1 MKTYI
6 LYIIGLIG
14 LMTCLA
20 LSIRA
25 GLLWPSA
32 ALGVA
37 LLWLCLSLYGR
48 IGRLLYAYRETEKE
62 NEHLHT
68 RLVEAERQLQYLRQ
82 LTENVDTALFVC
94 TTDGRIDW
102 MNHAATLFSSPSGLS
117 PVKFPSLT
125 GEGLGE
131 RPGNL
136 PPHIL
141 SAIAEHKEVVD
152 GCALSTV
159 LLRIDGRRR
168 LIVALKDVSMLMQQ
182 QEMEACWQLIRV
194 LTHEIMNSL
203 TPIISISETLAD
215 SLPLDGGQEGAAVIN
230 RRCHALLDFVESY
243 RQLTRIKQPE
253 RTQFPVADL
262 FAHIKAL
269 YSLSPGP
276 SPVGEGSRQPAK
288 VTCSPSTTG
297 EESRQPAK
305 VTCSPSTTGEVSRQ
319 PPKVTFS
326 PSPTGEGSR
335 QPAKVTFS
343 PSPVGEGSRQPA
355 KVTFSPSPTG
365 EESRQ
370 PAKVTFSPSTTG
382 EGSRQPA
389 KVTCSPSTTGEGSR
403 QPAKVTFS
411 PSPTGEGQGER
422 LSLFADRSQIE
433 QVLINLIK
441 NAYESGATEVE
452 LTASETLS
460 NSPLKGENSLPL
472 REGRGGSV
480 ICVRD
485 NGCGMSPDVLAQAF
499 IPFFTTKQAG
509 TGIGLAL
516 CRQIILKHGGTIT
529 IDSEEGRGT
538 TFTISLPKA

>member
-20 LSIRA
+20 LSIHA
-25 GLLWPSA
+25 HLLWPSV

-37 LLWLCLSLYGR
+37 LLWLCVSLYGR

-62 NEHLHT
+62 NEKLHA
-68 RLVEAERQLQYLRQ
+68 RLVETERQLQYLRQ

-102 MNHAATLFSSPSGLS
+102 MNHAATQFSSPSGLS
-117 PVKFPSLT
+117 PNPSPVR
-125 GEGLGE
+125 E
-131 RPGNL
+131 GNL

-159 LLRIDGRRR
+159 LLRIDGHRR
-168 LIVALKDVSMLMQQ
+168 LIVALKDVSMLMQR
-182 QEMEACWQLIRV
+182 QEMEAWQQLIRV

-203 TPIISISETLAD
+203 TPIISISETM
-215 SLPLDGGQEGAAVIN
+215 SNPLPISPRGGESSAFEVIN
-230 RRCHALLDFVESY
+230 RRCHSLLDFVESY

-253 RTQFPVADL
+253 RTQFAVADL

-276 SPVGEGSRQPAK
+276 SPV
-288 VTCSPSTTG
+288 
-297 EESRQPAK
+297 
-305 VTCSPSTTGEVSRQ
+305 
-319 PPKVTFS
+319 
-326 PSPTGEGSR
+326 
-335 QPAKVTFS
+335 
-343 PSPVGEGSRQPA
+343 
-355 KVTFSPSPTG
+355 
-365 EESRQ
+365 
-370 PAKVTFSPSTTG
+370 
-382 EGSRQPA
+382 
-389 KVTCSPSTTGEGSR
+389 GEGSR

-452 LTASETLS
+452 LTASKTLS
-460 NSPLKGENSLPL
+460 NSLPL
-472 REGRGGSV
+472 REGCGGSV

-485 NGCGMSPDVLAQAF
+485 NGCGMSPDVLEQAF
-499 IPFFTTKQAG
+499 IPFFTTKPSG
-509 TGIGLAL
+509 TGIGLSL
-516 CRQIILKHGGTIT
+516 CRQIILKHGGSIT
-529 IDSEEGRGT
+529 IDSQEGRGT
-538 TFTISLPKA
+538 TFIIKL

>member
-37 LLWLCLSLYGR
+37 LLWLCLSLCGR

-168 LIVALKDVSMLMQQ
+168 LIVALKDVSMLMQRH
-182 QEMEACWQLIRV
+182 EMEAWQQLIRV

-203 TPIISISETLAD
+203 TPIISISETLAG
-215 SLPLDGGQEGAAVIN
+215 SLPQGGGQEGAAVIN

-243 RQLTRIKQPE
+243 RQLTRIKAPE

-269 YSLSPGP
+269 YSLSPDP
-276 SPVGEGSRQPAK
+276 SPVGEGSK
-288 VTCSPSTTG
+288 
-297 EESRQPAK
+297 
-305 VTCSPSTTGEVSRQ
+305 
-319 PPKVTFS
+319 
-326 PSPTGEGSR
+326 
-335 QPAKVTFS
+335 
-343 PSPVGEGSRQPA
+343 
-355 KVTFSPSPTG
+355 
-365 EESRQ
+365 
-370 PAKVTFSPSTTG
+370 
-382 EGSRQPA
+382 
-389 KVTCSPSTTGEGSR
+389 

>member
-32 ALGVA
+32 ALGLA
-37 LLWLCLSLYGR
+37 LLWLCVSLYGR
-48 IGRLLYAYRETEKE
+48 IERLRYAYHETEKE
-62 NEHLHT
+62 NEKLHA

-94 TTDGRIDW
+94 STDGRIDW
-102 MNHAATLFSSPSGLS
+102 MNHAAKASLLS
-117 PVKFPSLT
+117 PQR
-125 GEGLGE
+125 GEDFV
-131 RPGNL
+131 PA
-136 PPHIL
+136 HIL

-182 QEMEACWQLIRV
+182 QEMEAWQQLIRV

-253 RTQFPVADL
+253 RTQFAVADL

-276 SPVGEGSRQPAK
+276 SP
-288 VTCSPSTTG
+288 
-297 EESRQPAK
+297 
-305 VTCSPSTTGEVSRQ
+305 
-319 PPKVTFS
+319 
-326 PSPTGEGSR
+326 
-335 QPAKVTFS
+335 
-343 PSPVGEGSRQPA
+343 
-355 KVTFSPSPTG
+355 
-365 EESRQ
+365 
-370 PAKVTFSPSTTG
+370 
-382 EGSRQPA
+382 
-389 KVTCSPSTTGEGSR
+389 TGEGSR

-472 REGRGGSV
+472 REGWGRSV

-516 CRQIILKHGGTIT
+516 CRQIILGHGGTIS